1 MQYFSSPIRAAEESR
16 QGKAMSRYRYPLQIN
31 GKKVLAQ
38 IIYHK
43 GEYLVTYAGLPNT
56 AIRFE
61 KPSSGMLDNIREW
74 RPM

>member
-1 MQYFSSPIRAAEESR
+1 MQYFSSPIRAAENSR
-16 QGKAMSRYRYPLQIN
+16 QGKAMSRYRYPMEVN

-43 GEYLVTYAGLPNT
+43 GDYFMTYAGLPNT
-56 AIRFE
+56 MIRFS
-61 KPSSGMLDNIREW
+61 KPNGFLDRCREW